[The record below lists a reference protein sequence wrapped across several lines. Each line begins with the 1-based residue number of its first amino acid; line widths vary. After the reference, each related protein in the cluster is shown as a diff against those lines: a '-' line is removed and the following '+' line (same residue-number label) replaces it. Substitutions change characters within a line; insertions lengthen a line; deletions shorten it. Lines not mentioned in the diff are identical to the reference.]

1 MGRPYVELQKSFVL
15 GVIAIDSD
23 AIKIPLWKPKSKIKI
38 TGVRIGADTACAKEK
53 TNYNTFQ
60 LTDVTNVIA
69 SIANGPDS
77 AAGTTFVAGSFHDMT
92 LVALYQEVPADT
104 QLQFEIVKTGNG
116 LALARTVLE
125 ISYYDYGS

>member
-1 MGRPYVELQKSFVL
+1 MSLPYKELQKSFVL

-23 AIKIPLWKPKSKIKI
+23 AIKIPLWKPNSRIKI
-38 TGVRIGADTACAKEK
+38 TKVRLGADTACTKAD

-69 SIANGPDS
+69 SIANGPNS
-77 AAGTTFVAGSFHDMT
+77 AAGQTFAAGAMYDMT
-92 LVALYQEVPADT
+92 LVAAYQEMAADV

-116 LALARTVLE
+116 LALTRSVLE